1 MSTVR
6 LILAKSQSNQR
17 DSIHAT
23 AKRFRAVSP
32 NLADADY
39 VDSEAAIALGN
50 NARGL
55 EFASAALARNPKMTL
70 AFRNQINTLSVMF
83 AYDQFSEDIW
93 AFLPA
98 FYRPAY
104 YGNWPAATALVL
116 KSGAAAWDDPSQVK
130 ILANA
135 GEPAAAARVFDARFE
150 NVAAYLATPT
160 AEEGGAIALAGA
172 FDSVGR
178 SADAK
183 VLRRFARSKMTRAE
197 ANGTSVAYNAI
208 NWATLLLSE
217 GDRAGALTKL
227 ERGIDTAWWPV
238 CTSFPWIGEQF
249 RLRPLNGDPRFEA
262 VKGRCRTEINKQ
274 RKLAGLAPAVLK

>member
-1 MSTVR
+1 M
-6 LILAKSQSNQR
+6 
-17 DSIHAT
+17 
-23 AKRFRAVSP
+23 
-32 NLADADY
+32 
-39 VDSEAAIALGN
+39 
-50 NARGL
+50 
-55 EFASAALARNPKMTL
+55 
-70 AFRNQINTLSVMF
+70 
-83 AYDQFSEDIW
+83 
-93 AFLPA
+93 
-98 FYRPAY
+98 
-104 YGNWPAATALVL
+104 
-116 KSGAAAWDDPSQVK
+116 
-130 ILANA
+130 
-135 GEPAAAARVFDARFE
+135 FDARFE